1 MRNRDFYLYD
11 DGHSRVTLSREGLR
25 RAANDNA
32 LKRSTEASA
41 VGEIVVYCAALAGVV
56 WLVFFIVDNVARA
69 WA

>member
-32 LKRSTEASA
+32 LKRGTDISA
-41 VGEIVVYCAALAGVV
+41 VIEIAAYCVAIAGVV
-56 WLVFFIVDNVARA
+56 LFVAWLVDLAARSLA
-69 WA
+69 

>member
-1 MRNRDFYLYD
+1 MRHTEP
-11 DGHSRVTLSREGLR
+11 GIVVTLSSEGLSR
-25 RAANDNA
+25 VANDNA
-32 LKRSTEASA
+32 LKRSSEASA